1 VVIENVEALG
11 SELQVHYFMNP
22 ELSARRNIQLPG
34 ARWGERC
41 SMRHVGQ
48 EHEIPGHWME
58 SGRIFRREGGTL
70 KLLAPTLVAVR
81 VVFLWIFAKLRW
93 LTGTNAVFFGTIS

>member
-1 VVIENVEALG
+1 
-11 SELQVHYFMNP
+11 
-22 ELSARRNIQLPG
+22 
-34 ARWGERC
+34 
-41 SMRHVGQ
+41 
-48 EHEIPGHWME
+48 ME

>member
-1 VVIENVEALG
+1 
-11 SELQVHYFMNP
+11 
-22 ELSARRNIQLPG
+22 
-34 ARWGERC
+34 
-41 SMRHVGQ
+41 
-48 EHEIPGHWME
+48 ME
-58 SGRIFRREGGTL
+58 SGRIFCREGGRL